1 MLILLCGFMGA
12 GKTSKGKLLAAKLNS
27 DYCDL
32 DELIVKNTGMSVKDI
47 FTNLGENEFR
57 KIETDTLK
65 RLIGQNMILSLGGGT
80 LDKEE
85 NRTICKNAVV
95 IYLNTPFETCYE
107 RISNSERPLVKTKS
121 YEELK
126 QLYNTRSQFYNE
138 CADIIVNTD
147 LLNEDK
153 SAVVAE
159 IYRRLERYL

>member
-85 NRTICKNAVV
+85 NRTISKNAVV

>member
-85 NRTICKNAVV
+85 NRAICKNAVV